1 MILLFIV
8 FYIFTVLV
16 NNSKIPVKRKEYIYL
31 FSFILVALFV
41 GFRDPEMW
49 NDSAGYEIAFT
60 DYTKALDN
68 FSFHDK
74 PFGYTE
80 FGFYFVGVI
89 IKTFTENSTIY
100 FIIISLIT
108 FLFLYIFAKKF
119 CMFPLIGLVVY
130 MGRFM
135 PGRNM
140 MQIRAALAIAVLI
153 CGTQYITKQQLWKFL
168 AVIIVAYTLHHSAIV
183 AIPVYFMNKM
193 KISQIHIILGLI
205 LPFIFTG
212 FWGETI
218 KDLISNSNFVN
229 DMASSYIQEDS
240 DKAFS
245 YNLGNPMI
253 YYQCII
259 LLIFTFY
266 EKKLSVLTEHYY
278 TIRNAYFYCTL
289 LLIILC
295 QYAVIAA
302 RTSTLFATYE
312 MVMVPMFI
320 MLFNKRNRIIPFIAI
335 GIVYSVFFYIN
346 YKPLAV
352 TMIHFNQ

>member
-153 CGTQYITKQQLWKFL
+153 CGTKYITKQKLWKFL
-168 AVIIVAYTLHHSAIV
+168 ALVVIAYLFHHSAII
-183 AIPVYFMNKM
+183 AIPVYFMGKLNIRK
-193 KISQIHIILGLI
+193 IHIFIGIIIAFIIAGFYGGLI
-205 LPFIFTG
+205 R
-212 FWGETI
+212 
-218 KDLISNSNFVN
+218 DVISNSEYVN
-229 DMASSYIQEDS
+229 EMASSYVQEGS
-240 DKAFS
+240 EKAWS
-245 YNLGNPMI
+245 NTLANPMI
-253 YYQCII
+253 YYQCFI
-259 LLIFTFY
+259 LFLFTFY
-266 EKKLSVLTEHYY
+266 ERKFAKVTVHYY
-278 TIRNAYFYCTL
+278 TIRNAYFYSTVI
-289 LLIILC
+289 LIVLC
-295 QYAVIAA
+295 QYAVVAA
-302 RTSTLFATYE
+302 RSSTIFATYE
-312 MVMVPMFI
+312 MVVVPMFI
-320 MLFNKRNRIIPFIAI
+320 TLFAKKNRVIPYLCIMAI
-335 GIVYSVFFYIN
+335 YAIFFFMN
-346 YKPLAV
+346 YKPTMAV
-352 TMIHFNQ
+352 LINQ